1 MRPAIVLVHPE
12 IPGNTGAVGRTC
24 VALDL
29 ELVLI
34 HPLGFVISDARLK
47 RSGLDYWQHI
57 GLSEYPSWDTFMA
70 GRRPRPDQLF
80 LFEEY
85 GAQSFYEPDYPDDAL
100 LVFGRE
106 TRGLPDSIVS
116 AHPDRLFKLP
126 MVSDKVRSLN
136 LANTVAAAAYQAMRG
151 KL

>member
-1 MRPAIVLVHPE
+1 M
-12 IPGNTGAVGRTC
+12 
-24 VALDL
+24 ALDL

-34 HPLGFVISDARLK
+34 HPLGFVISDKRLK

-57 GLSEYPSWDTFMA
+57 RLAEFPSWEAFMA
-70 GRRPRPDQLF
+70 QRCPRGDQLF
-80 LFEEY
+80 LFEEF
-85 GAQSFYEPDYPDDAL
+85 GARSFYEPAYPDDAI

-106 TRGLPDSIVS
+106 TKGLPQDIID
-116 AHPDRLFKLP
+116 AHADRLFKLP